1 MGHLPP
7 RYFGGASLAEAPK
20 PSAASFYFGDIVGVR
35 TPQWFG
41 DFGKTALNVRAAEEE
56 VGGDVEKVAEA
67 DELLIVALKR
77 PFLVA
82 LIDWLGD
89 AEVSRDL
96 RLRHPAGDA
105 ALLHSASDQS
115 FQGHLD
121 KIIRIMYDCN
131 GDYTFYVY
139 E

>member
-1 MGHLPP
+1 MSPSIHHATSQRCLKILAH
-7 RYFGGASLAEAPK
+7 RGG
-20 PSAASFYFGDIVGVR
+20 DVN
-35 TPQWFG
+35 
-41 DFGKTALNVRAAEEE
+41 DFEQCCAGGTITGNGLNVRAAEEE

-89 AEVSRDL
+89 TEVSRDL

-121 KIIRIMYDCN
+121 KIIRIMYYCN